1 MGRHSDGKSNYRLSG
16 GAILILLVVL
26 AVILSAILMMK
37 LNPDRTETS
46 AEQECIAGELS
57 LPIAATDSTVG
68 SAVVAAY
75 NDSHRV
81 VRDYCVRA
89 ELVDKVED
97 AALLLSPETADAEA
111 ILQNAQ
117 RTAAVSDPEVVYAA
131 PLGVEGQT
139 STDPSTLKLES
150 VRFVLP
156 ERSDASAA
164 VASLLAA
171 DESKA
176 TTALQEQA
184 VQSADDIQ
192 IDQGL
197 YAAVLGDA
205 TADRV
210 FTSLDAVLNYVGT
223 PLNST
228 DAVDENQSRAGQDL
242 MKQAASALTAD
253 KKNQAVDVSKQVWA
267 QVGETSALHPA
278 QEHKPEA
285 EASDQRGPRDTLFLY
300 DTSDA
305 MQPFKSA
312 VDAAIGEEAKR
323 LTESGHQV
331 ALWNY
336 SSPLNPGVMKGWR
349 SNVAMTN
356 SAEDVART
364 ASLLGTG
371 GVPQTREALFA
382 AVSAMRELDRDV
394 RIVLITTGTADDNGA
409 PETAQ
414 ELRDQLGERITLSV
428 VRVGE
433 NPADQVVADVAST
446 VEDAPSAEQLGS
458 ALSGAVG

>member
-16 GAILILLVVL
+16 GAILVLLVAL

-37 LNPDRTETS
+37 LKPERTETS

-57 LPIAATDSTVG
+57 LPIAATDSAVG
-68 SAVVAAY
+68 GAVVAAY
-75 NDSHRV
+75 NDAHRV

-97 AALLLSPETADAEA
+97 AALLLAPENANTEA
-111 ILQNAQ
+111 LLQNAQ

-139 STDPSTLKLES
+139 SADPSSLKLQS

-156 ERSDASAA
+156 DRSDASAA

-171 DESKA
+171 DENEA
-176 TTALQEQA
+176 VTTLQEQA
-184 VQSADDIQ
+184 VQNVDDIELN
-192 IDQGL
+192 QGL
-197 YAAVLGDA
+197 YAAGLGDA

-210 FTSLDAVLNYVGT
+210 FTSLDAVLNYVGI

-228 DAVDENQSRAGQDL
+228 DAVDENKSRAGQDL
-242 MKQAASALTAD
+242 MKQAASALKAD
-253 KKNQAVDVSKQVWA
+253 KNSEVVEVPKQVWA
-267 QVGETSALHPA
+267 EVGETPVLRSE

-285 EASDQRGPRDTLFLY
+285 EATDKQGPRDTLFLY

-305 MQPFKSA
+305 MQPFKPA
-312 VDAAIGEEAKR
+312 VDAAIGDEAKR
-323 LTESGHQV
+323 VTESGHQV

-336 SSPLNPGVMKGWR
+336 SSPLNPGVVKGWR
-349 SNVAMTN
+349 SNIAMTN
-356 SAEDVART
+356 SAEDIAHT

-382 AVSAMRELDRDV
+382 AASAMRELDRDV
-394 RIVLITTGTADDNGA
+394 RIVLITTGTVDDSGA
-409 PETAQ
+409 PESAQ

-428 VRVGE
+428 VRVGA
-433 NPADQVVADVAST
+433 NPADQVVADVAA
-446 VEDAPSAEQLGS
+446 VVKDAPSAEELGS

>member
-16 GAILILLVVL
+16 GAILVLLVAL

-57 LPIAATDSTVG
+57 LPVVSTDSTVG
-68 SAVVAAY
+68 NAVVAAY

-89 ELVDKVED
+89 ELVDRVED
-97 AALLLSPETADAEA
+97 AALLLAPETATTEA

-156 ERSDASAA
+156 GRPDASAA
-164 VASLLAA
+164 VASLLAT
-171 DESKA
+171 DEAGA
-176 TTALQEQA
+176 TNALHQQTVPDVEE
-184 VQSADDIQ
+184 IQ
-192 IDQGL
+192 GEDGL
-197 YAAVLGDA
+197 YAAAIGQA
-205 TADRV
+205 TGDRV
-210 FTSLDAVLNYVGT
+210 FTSLDSVLHYVAI

-228 DAVDENQSRAGQDL
+228 DSVDENESRAGQDL
-242 MKQAASALTAD
+242 MKQAASTLQDDD
-253 KKNQAVDVSKQVWA
+253 KTQVVDVSEHVWSQVTDGATAKPAKQ
-267 QVGETSALHPA
+267 EDDTSS
-278 QEHKPEA
+278 E
-285 EASDQRGPRDTLFLY
+285 DQQGTRDTLFLY

-305 MQPFKSA
+305 MQPFKPT
-312 VDAAIGEEAKR
+312 VDAAIAEDAKR
-323 LTESGHQV
+323 VTESGHQV

-349 SNVAMTN
+349 NNIAMTN
-356 SAEDVART
+356 SAEDVAHT
-364 ASLLGTG
+364 ARMLGTG

-382 AVSAMRELDRDV
+382 AASAMRELDRDV

-409 PETAQ
+409 PEATQ
-414 ELRDQLGERITLSV
+414 ELRDHLGERITLSV

-433 NPADQVVADVAST
+433 NPVDQVVADVAT
-446 VEDAPSAEQLGS
+446 AVKDAPSAEQLGA
-458 ALSGAVG
+458 ALSDAVG